1 MSSLPLIPL
10 PIVAGPTA
18 SGKTGLAV
26 ALAKRLGGEVVSA
39 DSMQVYE
46 ELFIGTARPGPGEM
60 QGIPHHLMGFLP
72 LTASYSVAQ
81 YVQDAHAVIRDIHI
95 RGQLPIVCG
104 GTGLYIGALAD
115 NLQFTP
121 DNPDAALRRELRH
134 RAETEGGAALLKEL
148 EAVDP
153 ETASRLHEND
163 SGRIIRALELVK
175 STGLAMS
182 EQLRRSRRQPTPY
195 AACYLLLDARDRQVL
210 YDRIDCRVD
219 LMVENGLLDEA
230 KKALS
235 LTPESTAVQAIGY
248 KELQPYF
255 DGVCSLEEA
264 LENLK
269 RQTRRYAK
277 RQLSWFRRIERAHR
291 LYIEDYA
298 DVEGLADEAV
308 RILQTHLSI

>member
-1 MSSLPLIPL
+1 MSSSPLIPL

-46 ELFIGTARPGPGEM
+46 ELSIGTARPGPQEM

-81 YVQDAHAVIRDIHI
+81 YVQDAHI
-95 RGQLPIVCG
+95 RGRLPIVCG

-121 DNPDAALRRELRH
+121 DNPDAALRRELRR

-175 STGLAMS
+175 STGLTMS
-182 EQLRRSRRQPTPY
+182 EQLRRSRQQPTPY

-210 YDRIDCRVD
+210 YDRIDRRVD
-219 LMVENGLLDEA
+219 LMVENGLLEEA
-230 KKALS
+230 EKALN

-255 DGVCSLEEA
+255 DGTCSLEEA
-264 LENLK
+264 LEN
-269 RQTRRYAK
+269 
-277 RQLSWFRRIERAHR
+277 

-298 DVEGLADEAV
+298 DVEGLADEAA
-308 RILQTHLSI
+308 RLLQTHLSI

>member
-1 MSSLPLIPL
+1 MSSSPLIPL

-46 ELFIGTARPGPGEM
+46 ELSIGTARPGPQEM

-95 RGQLPIVCG
+95 RGRLPIVCG

-121 DNPDAALRRELRH
+121 DNPDAALRRELRR

-175 STGLAMS
+175 STGLTMS
-182 EQLRRSRRQPTPY
+182 EQLRRSRQQPTPY

-210 YDRIDCRVD
+210 YDRIDRRVD
-219 LMVENGLLDEA
+219 CMVENGLLEEA
-230 KKALS
+230 EKALN

-255 DGVCSLEEA
+255 DGICSLEEA

-277 RQLSWFRRIERAHR
+277 RQLSWFRRIDKAHR

-298 DVEGLADEAV
+298 DVEGLADEAA
-308 RILQTHLSI
+308 RLLQTHLSI